1 MLNRKFEYIKPG
13 YITPR
18 GIGTPNFDDHIQ
30 WANCLVEPF
39 TISESKTFLDYG
51 CADGRLSNFLA
62 AYIGKDLKYYG
73 LEHPNSILRCFSNS
87 IFFRDPRCQYG
98 IIGTD
103 IEKEALQNSNYV
115 VLGSVFT
122 HLKFEDFKEIMAKFG
137 PIIKK
142 GGQVVFSAFI
152 KDSYEWE
159 NHAGVYQVSNCIS
172 RVYYTERMIYDFAK
186 NKNYELTEHESFL
199 AQGEN
204 QHRIFKVVKGK

>member
-51 CADGRLSNFLA
+51 CADGRLANFLA
-62 AYIGKDLKYYG
+62 AYIDQNFKYYG
-73 LEHPNSILRCFSNS
+73 LDHPDSVLQTYSNS
-87 IFFRDPRCQYG
+87 IFFSDPRCQHG
-98 IIGTD
+98 LIGTA
-103 IEKEALQNSNYV
+103 IEKEALKKSKYV

-122 HLKFEDFKEIMAKFG
+122 HLNFEDFKETMAKFA
-137 PIIKK
+137 PIIKR

-152 KDSYEWE
+152 KDSYECE
-159 NHAGVYQVSNCIS
+159 NHTGVYGVANCIS
-172 RVYYTERMIYDFAK
+172 RVYYTEKMLEDFAK
-186 NKNYELTEHESFL
+186 KKKYILTEHEGFL
-199 AQGEN
+199 AQGSN